1 MLGVLAT
8 YVHCF
13 FLYSHMHIVHV
24 QMQSMNEDIINLYC
38 KYIVQYIR
46 VNNNSEVKRDTG
58 QI

>member
-1 MLGVLAT
+1 MCTV
-8 YVHCF
+8 F
-13 FLYSHMHIVHV
+13 FLYSHMHIVLV

-46 VNNNSEVKRDTG
+46 VNNNSGVKRDTG